1 MRRSQSYLRLAII
14 GAILGSL
21 STFMSYGAG
30 GGLILAIAIGSL
42 SVIARW
48 KTNTPTATLIY
59 ATSVCAAFSAVGFWI
74 ISEPLSAQTLMI
86 FLVMIGIPTFIA
98 ILVSSIR
105 ASSSK
110 KNEEHVKEDKGTGLD
125 RPLYRPFHR
134 P

>member
-42 SVIARW
+42 SVIVRW

-125 RPLYRPFHR
+125 RPLHR

>member
-42 SVIARW
+42 SVFARW

-125 RPLYRPFHR
+125 RPFHR

>member
-125 RPLYRPFHR
+125 RPFQRP
-134 P
+134 

>member
-1 MRRSQSYLRLAII
+1 MRRSQSYLRLATI

-59 ATSVCAAFSAVGFWI
+59 ATSACAAFSAVGFWI

-125 RPLYRPFHR
+125 RPFHR

>member
-125 RPLYRPFHR
+125 RPLHR